1 MPGKDYYKILGVNR
15 DTPDKEIKQA
25 YRRLARK
32 YHPDVNPGDKSAE
45 ARFKEINEAFEVL
58 SDPEKRKKYDQFG
71 DNWQYAEQ
79 FSKAG
84 QGAPYGFNRGGTTS
98 TFEFSDLGDLGS
110 IFENLGFGAGGGF
123 TSRRSARAKPIQHTV
138 DVTLEEAYQGTTRML
153 QLQAEDTCSTC
164 GGTGRTA
171 RSRGR
176 NCPTCSGSGVIPRM
190 KRLEVKIPPGVNEG
204 SKIRLAGQG
213 STGADGSKGD
223 LELIVHMVPHKTIE
237 RKGDD
242 LHTEVTVPLVTAVL
256 GGEIELPT
264 LTGKVAL
271 KIPAETPNGNV
282 FRLAGKGMPR
292 LGTLS
297 QHGDLF
303 ARVKVVLPTNLTQKE
318 KQLFEQLRTMRPN

>member
-1 MPGKDYYKILGVNR
+1 MPGKDYYKILGVAR
-15 DTPDKEIKQA
+15 TTPDKEIKQA

-45 ARFKEINEAFEVL
+45 SRFKEINEAFEIL

-71 DNWQYAEQ
+71 DNWQSAEQ

-84 QGAPYGFNRGGTTS
+84 QGTPWGSSRGGTSS
-98 TFEFSDLGDLGS
+98 TFEFNDLGDLGS
-110 IFENLGFGAGGGF
+110 IFENLGFGAGGF
-123 TSRRSARAKPIQHTV
+123 TARRPGKTKAVEHSI

-153 QLQAEDTCSTC
+153 QLQTEDACPAC

-176 NCPTCSGSGVIPRM
+176 TCPSCGGSGGLPKM
-190 KRLEVKIPPGVNEG
+190 KRLEVKIPPGVNNG

-213 STGADGSKGD
+213 SMGGDGAKGD
-223 LELIVHMVPHKTIE
+223 LELIVKMVPHKAFE

-242 LHTEVTVPLVTAVL
+242 LHTEVPIPLVTAML

-264 LTGKVAL
+264 LKSKVVL

-282 FRLAGKGMPR
+282 FRLAGKGMPNM
-292 LGTLS
+292 GNVS

-303 ARVKVVLPTNLTQKE
+303 AKVKVVLPTNLTQKE
-318 KQLFEQLRTMRPN
+318 KQLFEQLRATRSH

>member
-1 MPGKDYYKILGVNR
+1 MPGKDYYKILGVTRN
-15 DTPDKEIKQA
+15 TPDKEIKQA

-58 SDPEKRKKYDQFG
+58 SDPEKRRKYDQFG
-71 DNWQYAEQ
+71 DNWQSAEQ

-84 QGAPYGFNRGGTTS
+84 QGTPWGNTRGSTTS

-110 IFENLGFGAGGGF
+110 IFENLGFGASGF
-123 TSRRSARAKPIQHTV
+123 SARRPARAKPIEHTI

-153 QLQAEDTCSTC
+153 QLQTEDTCPTC

-176 NCPTCSGSGVIPRM
+176 SCPSCSGTGSIPKM
-190 KRLEVKIPPGVNEG
+190 KRLEVKIPPGVNNG

-213 STGADGSKGD
+213 SSGADGSRGD
-223 LELIVHMVPHKTIE
+223 LELIVQMVPHKTIE

-242 LHTEVTVPLVTAVL
+242 LHTEVPVPLVTAVL

-264 LTGKVAL
+264 LKGKVAL

-282 FRLAGKGMPR
+282 FRLAGKGMPH
-292 LGTLS
+292 LGNLS

-303 ARVKVVLPTNLTQKE
+303 AKVKVVLPTNLTQKE
-318 KQLFEQLRTMRPN
+318 KQLFEQLRTTRPN